1 MRPVSSAWENCSTQA
16 QVLTPKK
23 PVKQALLVIA
33 MFFIVLL
40 STLYYL
46 FAFKLGFPGKPVQ
59 LSFKDIR
66 LSVEKPGV
74 YETVELDIRLNGS
87 VSNPF
92 DENEVNVT
100 SEIILPNGVKWNMP
114 AFFYQNYER
123 RVVNEGESLLP
134 SGEPFWKLRFT
145 PILEGSHS
153 IVLRVY
159 SRGELTDSRELPL
172 EVKGY
177 SRNPGFV
184 RLNGNYLVCDDGS
197 DLFLIGQ
204 NVCWYTESR
213 KTLDYD
219 VWFEKMAENGM
230 NYARIWMAPWAFAV
244 EWSDRA
250 GRYDLKEAWRLDY
263 VLRLAEEKGIYVMLC
278 LVNHGQLRAGEN
290 WNGNPY
296 NRARGGPLSSPEQF
310 FTDPTAKDLFKKR
323 LRYLVSR
330 YAYSTHLLAWEFFNE
345 VDLTDNYN
353 PSNVANWH
361 REMAD
366 YLRSIDPY
374 KHLVTTSFAGPREGD
389 LIWRTSG
396 LDFTQTHMYGP
407 DVKDLA
413 QAISSEIK
421 RKLSTYG
428 KPTLFG
434 EFGADWRWFDS
445 PLYYKD
451 KEGVEIHEGIWASL
465 MSGSFGTAML
475 WWWDVY
481 VDPYNLYYHYNAL
494 RKFIAN
500 ISFSGSEFTELK
512 YRLVDNEKIN
522 VSNSNLEI
530 FGLRNETFAMGWVR
544 NKDYNWFN
552 AISDVTLKPVG
563 LVDVEFPDFK
573 TGSYLFE
580 VWDTYSGVKTWAIR
594 LGASNSRLVVEI
606 PAFLKDI
613 SFKIIMVEK

>member
-1 MRPVSSAWENCSTQA
+1 M
-16 QVLTPKK
+16 L
-23 PVKQALLVIA
+23 
-33 MFFIVLL
+33 FIVLF

-46 FAFKLGFPGKPVQ
+46 FAIQPGSPGRPARI
-59 LSFKDIR
+59 SFRDIQP
-66 LSVEKPGV
+66 SSEKPRV

-100 SEIILPNGVKWNMP
+100 SEIILPNGVKWNIP
-114 AFFYQNYER
+114 AFFYQDYER

-145 PILEGSHS
+145 PILEGSHT

-159 SRGELTDSRELPL
+159 SRGEPTDSRELSL

-177 SRNPGFV
+177 SHNPGFV
-184 RLNGNYLVCDDGS
+184 RLNGNYLVCDNGS

-213 KTLDYD
+213 KTFDYD

-263 VLRLAEEKGIYVMLC
+263 VLRLAEKKGIYVMLC

-290 WNGNPY
+290 WSGNPY
-296 NRARGGPLSSPEQF
+296 NKARGGPLSSPEQF
-310 FTDPTAKDLFKKR
+310 FTDPAAKDLFKKR

-345 VDLTDNYN
+345 VELTDNYN
-353 PSNVANWH
+353 PSNVADWH
-361 REMAD
+361 KEMAG

-374 KHLVTTSFAGPREGD
+374 KHLVTTSFGGPREGD
-389 LIWRTSG
+389 PIWRTSG

-413 QAISSEIK
+413 RAISSEIK
-421 RKLSTYG
+421 RKLATYG

-494 RKFIAN
+494 RLFVAN
-500 ISFSGSEFTELK
+500 ISFSRSRLAELE
-512 YRLVDNEKIN
+512 YRVVDGEKIN
-522 VSNSNLEI
+522 ASNVDFEI
-530 FGLRNETFAMGWVR
+530 FGLRNGTFAMGWVR

-552 AISDVTLKPVG
+552 TVSNVTLKTAGGVY
-563 LVDVEFPDFK
+563 VELLDFNS
-573 TGSYLFE
+573 GSYLFE
-580 VWDTYSGVKTWAIR
+580 IWDTYTGERTR
-594 LGASNSRLVVEI
+594 LSEVESSDGKLVVEI
-606 PAFLKDI
+606 PVFLKDVA
-613 SFKIIMVEK
+613 FKMIRVEK